1 LYLPI
6 GFVRRR
12 CGKKRRIINPIDTQG
27 DVAMKTGL
35 WFKAAAVVIMVGLAA
50 LPASADPLAAFKGQK
65 GEVRISGGTAH
76 IPVME
81 EAARRIRTANPDVQ
95 ISIAGGGSGVGIKQ
109 AGEGLVDIGNSG
121 RKPTDEE
128 VSKYGLK
135 VFRWALDGVGIVVHP
150 DNPVQSLGKDQLKQI
165 YAGTIDN
172 WQALGGPDKAIN
184 LYTRDEASGTRDVFW
199 SKALDKGEIHARANV
214 VPSNGAM
221 KTAVAND
228 PYAIGY
234 VSVGHIDATVAPVAL
249 DGVVPTIETVKSG
262 AYPVSRGLFSLTK
275 GEPQGLARWFIDY
288 LFSPAG
294 HEIIA
299 DKGFIPVD

>member
-1 LYLPI
+1 
-6 GFVRRR
+6 
-12 CGKKRRIINPIDTQG
+12 
-27 DVAMKTGL
+27 MKMGL
-35 WFKAAAVVIMVGLAA
+35 WFRAAAVVIMLGLAA
-50 LPASADPLAAFKGQK
+50 LPASADPLADFKGQK
-65 GEVRISGGTAH
+65 GEIRISGGTAH

-81 EAARRIRTANPDVQ
+81 EAAKRIRTANPDVQ

-128 VSKYGLK
+128 VAKYGLK
-135 VFRWALDGVGIVVHP
+135 VFRWALDGVGAVVHP
-150 DNPVQSLGKDQLKQI
+150 ANPAKSLSKDQLKQV
-165 YAGTIDN
+165 YAGAIDN
-172 WQALGGPDKAIN
+172 WKALGGPDKAIN

-199 SKALDKGEIHARANV
+199 KRALDKGEIHARANV

-249 DGVVPTIETVKSG
+249 DGVVPTNETVQSG

-275 GEPQGLARWFIDY
+275 GEPKGVAKLFIDY